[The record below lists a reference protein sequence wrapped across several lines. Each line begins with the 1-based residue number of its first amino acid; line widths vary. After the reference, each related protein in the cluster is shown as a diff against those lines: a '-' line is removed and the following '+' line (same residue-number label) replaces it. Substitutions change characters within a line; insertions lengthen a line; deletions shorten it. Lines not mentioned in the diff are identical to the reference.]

1 MALQNLA
8 FGYGVERPLLI
19 IGRLSDM
26 KSIQMPHLRSPLR
39 TIIPMMVLAMS
50 LSLAAQ
56 AQSGSVLPTRG
67 KRFWTGFMQNG
78 FGAQTLK
85 VHIMGSMAST
95 GTVSIPQSGW
105 STNFSVA
112 VNGVAVVEVPTLAEN
127 WGSGTIA
134 NKGVLIQASD
144 SVNVF
149 ISSFQNFT
157 HDLSQVL
164 PVGSLGSSYRVD
176 AYQGL
181 PNFNNLHK
189 SELLVVATE
198 NGTEV
203 RITPSVP
210 TLSGNAANVPFV
222 ITLDA
227 GQSYQLQAAQDFLDL
242 TGTLVEATEQSG
254 SCRPFVVL
262 GGSMCATVPGS
273 CSACDAIFTQMVP
286 RSAWGTQYFT
296 IPVNG
301 VSGSTYRIMADTD
314 NTQVTVGNGAPITLN
329 AGQRHEVNGT
339 STPICIQANAPVSV
353 VQLLEGYSC
362 AGNGDPSFVL
372 LSPADRRS
380 TSALLHTP
388 TSSQINQHS
397 ISVVVPTAAVGQLT
411 LNGTVVNPSLFQTY
425 AGCSDRR
432 HAKIPITAGVHRLQA
447 AAGFQAYVIGMGYG
461 ESYAS
466 SAHDIKAI
474 SVQQDSVVCGMG
486 SVTLNAPSSLNNIT
500 WVTSDDP
507 NTVLSTSPSFT
518 VSPTSSTSYIV
529 SGLQPISGC
538 ASSFSYNVG
547 IPLTIPT
554 LLTANGSP
562 TINVC
567 QYEPVQLALNPA
579 PDPNWFNIQW
589 WPSTTLNDAN
599 IANPLAS
606 PLSSTWYKVQVTSPS
621 GCGDMLDSILVTV
634 QPGAVFAFNAFTEK
648 DQLCLGDSTQLSSS
662 TLRVMMHDPLDGNPG
677 PEWMA
682 LQGGAISS
690 VCGSH
695 SGSALYFN
703 GNGQR
708 SAQTTG
714 LNTLGGGM
722 VRFHLKIANGTA
734 PCDDADPGENVVLE
748 YSTNNGLGWNNM
760 GTYQENAYPDF
771 TLLEVS
777 IPAPAQT
784 NNTMFRFRQVAH
796 SGAGQDNW
804 ALDEVMVVR
813 VDNSYLNL
821 QWQPGT
827 VASQT
832 AASTMGYPTS
842 TGWYV
847 LSGTDPI
854 AGCVYQDSVFVQV
867 DPAFT
872 LALTNDTTLCS
883 VAGIP
888 LQAVPSFVTPTT
900 WSWSPN
906 NGSLS
911 ATNVAQ
917 VIATPQVNTTYTVT
931 AETQSGCT
939 ASSSMTITVGQLLDL
954 NVSAAQ
960 TTLCQG
966 QSTQLQAVVAGGSGL
981 TYAWS
986 GGSGLSSTT
995 VANPTATPGQT
1006 TTYTCTV
1013 TEPVS
1018 GCSLSASITVVVNT
1032 GYTANAGPDLTLCSA
1047 LGHQLSVT
1055 HNVPNASFQW
1065 SPAANLNAANIQS
1078 PTILND
1084 ASATY
1089 TVTVTDPNGCS
1100 VSDEVS
1106 ITRAFAG
1113 LPAQLTASAC
1123 EDQPPVLEAPQ
1134 TGVSYLW
1141 STGHT
1146 ASSII
1151 PTASGNYTVTITDA
1165 QGCQGIT
1172 TFAVT
1177 LHALPMVELGPNV
1190 ALCGQSSHVLNAG
1203 NAGSTILWNTGQST
1217 PQITVNNTGTYTV
1230 TVTNA
1235 NGCINGDDIQVQFN
1249 AMPVN
1254 VLQDV
1259 TACMDSP
1266 PTLNAGNAGS
1276 SYLWSTGATGQTIT
1290 ANTSGT
1296 YSVAVTTA
1304 QQCSATFTAEVQLAP
1319 MVSVDLGNDT
1329 TICEGTQLTLSTGD
1343 PGLSHVWSN
1352 GQTSP
1357 TITID
1362 QAGTYSVDVSN
1373 GYCTSSASLV
1383 VSTLPLPQN
1392 SLNNVTTC
1400 VDNAVTLN
1408 AGNPGCTYLWSTGA
1422 TTQSIAAPTSGT
1434 YSVQVTNAL
1443 GCSAQFSST
1452 VQLVAPPSVSLGA
1465 DTVLCEGQSLVLDAG
1480 NPGAQYTWSN
1490 GATTRTIT
1498 VTSSAIY
1505 MVTVDNGYC
1514 MRSSAV
1520 DVRFDPSPARMAV
1533 RQAFT
1538 CLDED
1543 PRHVALNAGN
1553 PGSRYVWS
1561 TGSNQQ
1567 VILAGAYG
1575 WYFVDITNSFECSV
1589 RDSVVVNEYC
1599 PSAIYVPNT
1608 FTPNGDGLND
1618 VFIPVGKNIASMEL
1632 LIFDR
1637 WGAVLFQS
1645 NDPTMGW
1652 DGTQQGQ
1659 PVKNDVYLWKLR
1671 YRFAEDEYGRLGME
1685 QEQMGHIQVLR

>member
-1 MALQNLA
+1 
-8 FGYGVERPLLI
+8 
-19 IGRLSDM
+19 M
-26 KSIQMPHLRSPLR
+26 KSILTLFLRSKLWV
-39 TIIPMMVLAMS
+39 IVPMMILAMHS
-50 LSLAAQ
+50 YTDLQ
-56 AQSGSVLPTRG
+56 AQSGAALPTRG

-95 GTVSIPQSGW
+95 GTVSIPLNGW

-112 VNGVAVVEVPTLAEN
+112 ANGVAVVEVPTLAEN

-134 NKGVLIQASD
+134 NKGVLIEATD

-149 ISSFQNFT
+149 VSSFQNFT

-164 PVGSLGSSYRVD
+164 PIGSLGSSYRVD

-198 NGTEV
+198 DGTEI

-210 TLSGNAANVPFV
+210 TLSGDPANVPFV

-227 GQSYQLQAAQDFLDL
+227 GQSYQLQAAEDVMDL

-254 SCRPFVVL
+254 SCRPFVVI
-262 GGSMCATVPGS
+262 GGSMCATVPGA
-273 CSACDAIFTQMVP
+273 CSACDAVFKQSVP

-301 VSGSTYRIMADTD
+301 VTSSTYRIMADAD
-314 NTQVTVGNGAPITLN
+314 NTQVTIGNGAPITLN

-339 STPICIQANAPVSV
+339 NTPVCIQASAPVSV

-362 AGNGDPSFVL
+362 AGNGDPSLIL

-380 TSALLHTP
+380 SSALIHTP

-397 ISVVVPTAAVGQLT
+397 ISVVVPAAAVGQLT
-411 LNGTVVNPSLFQTY
+411 LDGTVVNPSLFQTY

-432 HAKIPITAGVHRLQA
+432 HARIPVPAGVHRLQA
-447 AAGFQAYVIGMGYG
+447 DAGFQAYVIGIGFG

-466 SAHDIKAI
+466 SAHDIRAVT
-474 SVQQDSVVCGMG
+474 VQQDSVICGMG
-486 SVTLNAPSSLNNIT
+486 SVTLNVPSPLDNIIWT
-500 WVTSDDP
+500 TSDAP
-507 NTVLSTSPSFT
+507 NIVLGTGPSLT
-518 VSPTSSTSYIV
+518 VSPTSSTAYIV
-529 SGLQPISGC
+529 SGLQSVSGC
-538 ASSFSYNVG
+538 PSSFTFNVG

-567 QYEPVQLALNPA
+567 QYEPVQLSLDPA
-579 PDPNWFNIQW
+579 PDPDWFDIQW
-589 WPSTTLNDAN
+589 WPAATLNNAN

-606 PLSSTWYKVQVTSPS
+606 PLATTWYKVQVTSPS
-621 GCGDMLDSILVTV
+621 GCGDMLDSVLVTV
-634 QPGAVFAFNAFTEK
+634 QPGAVYALDAFTQK
-648 DQLCLGDSTQLSSS
+648 DRLCLGDSTQLSSS
-662 TLRVMMHDPLDGNPG
+662 TLRVMMHDLLDTSPG
-677 PEWMA
+677 SQWMA
-682 LQGGAISS
+682 IQGGSISTA
-690 VCGSH
+690 CGSF

-708 SAQTTG
+708 SAQTNG

-722 VRFHLKIANGTA
+722 VRFQLKIANGTA

-748 YSTNNGLGWNNM
+748 YSTNNGLAWNNM
-760 GTYQENAYPDF
+760 GTFQENAYPEF
-771 TLLEVS
+771 TLLEVP
-777 IPAPAQT
+777 IPATAQS
-784 NNTMFRFRQVAH
+784 NNTMFRFRQVAN
-796 SGAGQDNW
+796 SGTGQDNW
-804 ALDEVMVVR
+804 SLDEVMVVR
-813 VDNSYLNL
+813 VDNDYLSL

-827 VASQT
+827 VASQS

-888 LQAVPSFVTPTT
+888 LQAVPSFITPTT
-900 WSWSPN
+900 WSWSPD
-906 NGSLS
+906 NGTLS
-911 ATNVAQ
+911 ATNTPQ
-917 VIATPQVNTTYTVT
+917 VVATPQTNTTYTVT

-939 ASSSMTITVGQLLDL
+939 ASASMTITVGQLLDL

-960 TTLCQG
+960 PTLCQG
-966 QSTQLQAVVAGGSGL
+966 QSTQLQALVAGGSGL

-1018 GCSLSASITVVVNT
+1018 GCSLSASVTVVVNT

-1047 LGHQLSVT
+1047 LGHQLSVA

-1065 SPAANLNAANIQS
+1065 SPAASLNAANIQS

-1084 ASATY
+1084 VSATY
-1089 TVTVTDPNGCS
+1089 TVTVTDANGCS
-1100 VSDEVS
+1100 VSDEVT

-1113 LPAQLTASAC
+1113 LPAQLSASAC
-1123 EDQPPVLEAPQ
+1123 ADQPPVLNAPQ
-1134 TGVSYLW
+1134 PGVSYSW
-1141 STGHT
+1141 STGQT
-1146 ASSII
+1146 TPSII
-1151 PTASGNYTVTITDA
+1151 PTVSGDYTVTITNA

-1172 TFAVT
+1172 TYAVT
-1177 LHALPMVELGPNV
+1177 LHALPTVELGPNL

-1217 PQITVNNTGTYTV
+1217 PQITVNTSGTYTV

-1235 NGCINGDDIQVQFN
+1235 NGCMSGDDIQVQFN

-1259 TACMDSP
+1259 TACADSP

-1276 SYLWSTGATGQTIT
+1276 TYLWNTGATGQSIT

-1296 YSVAVTTA
+1296 YSVTVTTA
-1304 QQCSATFTAEVQLAP
+1304 QQCSATFSADVQLAP
-1319 MVSVDLGNDT
+1319 LVTVDLGNDT
-1329 TICEGTQLTLSTGD
+1329 TICEGTQLTLSTGE
-1343 PGLSHVWSN
+1343 PGLSHVWN
-1352 GQTSP
+1352 TGQTTP
-1357 TITID
+1357 TITVG
-1362 QAGTYSVDVSN
+1362 QAGTYSVAVSN
-1373 GYCTSSASLV
+1373 GFCSADAALV
-1383 VSTLPLPQN
+1383 VSVQPLPQN
-1392 SLNNVTTC
+1392 TLSNVTTC
-1400 VDNAVTLN
+1400 VDNPVTLN
-1408 AGNPGCTYLWSTGA
+1408 AGNPGSTYLWSTGA
-1422 TTQSIAAPTSGT
+1422 TGQSIPAPASGT
-1434 YSVQVTNAL
+1434 YSATVTNAL

-1452 VQLVAPPSVSLGA
+1452 VQLVAPPMISLGA
-1465 DTVLCEGQSLVLDAG
+1465 DTVLCEGQTLVLDAG

-1498 VTSSAIY
+1498 VSSSAIY

-1514 MRSSAV
+1514 MRSAAV

-1538 CLDED
+1538 CLDEE
-1543 PRHVALNAGN
+1543 PRHVALDAGN

-1575 WYFVDITNSFECSV
+1575 WYFVDITNAFECSV

-1618 VFIPVGKNIASMEL
+1618 VFIPVGKNIATMEL

-1671 YRFAEDEYGRLGME
+1671 YRFTEDEYGRLGME

>member
-1 MALQNLA
+1 
-8 FGYGVERPLLI
+8 
-19 IGRLSDM
+19 M
-26 KSIQMPHLRSPLR
+26 KSILTLSLRSALWV
-39 TIIPMMVLAMS
+39 ILPMMIPAVLS
-50 LSLAAQ
+50 HTDLQ
-56 AQSGSVLPTRG
+56 AQSGTALPTRG

-95 GTVSIPQSGW
+95 GTVSIPLSGW

-112 VNGVAVVEVPTLAEN
+112 ANGVAVVEVPTLAEN

-134 NKGVLIQASD
+134 NKGVLIESTD

-149 ISSFQNFT
+149 VSSFQNFT

-164 PVGSLGSSYRVD
+164 PIGSLGSSYRVD

-198 NGTEV
+198 DGTEI

-210 TLSGNAANVPFV
+210 TLSGNPANVPFM

-227 GQSYQLQAAQDFLDL
+227 GQSYQLQAAQDIMDL

-254 SCRPFVVL
+254 SCRPFVVI
-262 GGSMCATVPGS
+262 GGSMCATVPGA
-273 CSACDAIFTQMVP
+273 CSACDAVFKQLVP
-286 RSAWGTQYFT
+286 RSAWGTRYFT

-301 VSGSTYRIMADTD
+301 VTSSTYRIMADTD
-314 NTQVTVGNGAPITLN
+314 NTQVTIGNGAPITLN

-339 STPICIQANAPVSV
+339 NTPVCIEASARVSV

-362 AGNGDPSFVL
+362 AGNGDPSLIL

-380 TSALLHTP
+380 TSALIHTP

-397 ISVVVPTAAVGQLT
+397 ISVVVPNAAVGQLT
-411 LNGTVVNPSLFQTY
+411 LNGVVVNPSMFQTF
-425 AGCSDRR
+425 AGCNDRR

-447 AAGFQAYVIGMGYG
+447 PAGFQAYVTGIGFG

-466 SAHDIKAI
+466 SAHDIRAVSI
-474 SVQQDSVVCGMG
+474 QQDSVICGMG
-486 SVTLNAPSSLNNIT
+486 SVTLNVPSPLNNISWT
-500 WVTSDDP
+500 TANAP
-507 NTVLSTSPSFT
+507 NTVLGTGPSLT
-518 VSPTSSTSYIV
+518 VSPTSSTAYIV
-529 SGLQPISGC
+529 SGLQPVSGC
-538 ASSFSYNVG
+538 TSSFTFNVG

-567 QYEPVQLALNPA
+567 QYEPVQLALEPE
-579 PDPNWFNIQW
+579 PDPNWFDIQW
-589 WPSTTLNDAN
+589 WPAATLNNAN
-599 IANPLAS
+599 IADPLAS
-606 PLSSTWYKVQVTSPS
+606 PLATTWYKVQVTSPS
-621 GCGDMLDSILVTV
+621 GCGDMLDSVLVTV
-634 QPGAVFAFNAFTEK
+634 QPGAVYALEAFTQK
-648 DQLCLGDSTQLSSS
+648 DRLCLGDSTQLSSR
-662 TLRVMMHDPLDGNPG
+662 TLRVVMHDLLDTSPG
-677 PEWMA
+677 TEWTA
-682 LQGGAISS
+682 IQGGNISNA
-690 VCGSH
+690 CGSY

-708 SAQTTG
+708 SAQTSG

-722 VRFHLKIANGTA
+722 VRFQLKIANGTA

-748 YSTNNGLGWNNM
+748 YSTNNGLGWNNL
-760 GTYQENAYPDF
+760 GTFQENAYPEF
-771 TLLEVS
+771 TLLEVP
-777 IPAPAQT
+777 IPAPALS

-813 VDNSYLNL
+813 VDNAYLTL

-827 VASQT
+827 VASPG
-832 AASTMGYPTS
+832 AAATMGYPTS

-854 AGCVYQDSVFVQV
+854 AGCVYQDSVFVEV

-872 LALTNDTTLCS
+872 LTLTNDTTLCS

-888 LQAVPSFVTPTT
+888 LQAIPSFITPTT
-900 WSWSPN
+900 WSWAPD
-906 NGSLS
+906 NGTLS
-911 ATNVAQ
+911 ATNTPQ
-917 VIATPQVNTTYTVT
+917 VVATPQTNTTYTVT
-931 AETQSGCT
+931 AETQTGCT
-939 ASSSMTITVGQLLDL
+939 ASASMTITVGQLLDL
-954 NVSAAQ
+954 DLSAAQ
-960 TTLCQG
+960 STLCQG
-966 QSTQLQAVVAGGSGL
+966 QSTQLQAVVGGGSGL
-981 TYAWS
+981 AYSWS
-986 GGSGLSSTT
+986 GGPGLSSTT
-995 VANPTATPGQT
+995 IANPIATPGQT

-1047 LGHQLSVT
+1047 LGHQLSVA

-1100 VSDEVS
+1100 VSDEIT
-1106 ITRAFAG
+1106 ITRAFSG

-1123 EDQPPVLEAPQ
+1123 ADQPPVLNAPQ
-1134 TGVSYLW
+1134 PGVSYSW
-1141 STGHT
+1141 STGQT
-1146 ASSII
+1146 TPSII
-1151 PTASGNYTVTITDA
+1151 PNASGNYTVTITNA

-1177 LHALPMVELGPNV
+1177 LHALPTVELGPNV
-1190 ALCGQSSHVLNAG
+1190 ALCGQSTHVLNAG

-1217 PQITVNNTGTYTV
+1217 PQITVNTSGTYAV

-1235 NGCINGDDIQVQFN
+1235 NGCMSGDDIQVQFN
-1249 AMPVN
+1249 AIPVN

-1259 TACMDSP
+1259 TACADSP
-1266 PTLNAGNAGS
+1266 PTLNAGNPGS
-1276 SYLWSTGATGQTIT
+1276 SYLWNTGATGQTIT
-1290 ANTSGT
+1290 ANTSGS
-1296 YSVAVTTA
+1296 YSVTVTTA
-1304 QQCSATFTAEVQLAP
+1304 QQCSATFSADVQLAP
-1319 MVSVDLGNDT
+1319 LVSVSLGNDT

-1343 PGLSHVWSN
+1343 PSLTHVWNN

-1357 TITID
+1357 TITVD

-1373 GYCTSSASLV
+1373 GHCTNTASLV

-1392 SLNNVTTC
+1392 TLNNVTTC
-1400 VDNAVTLN
+1400 VDNPVILN
-1408 AGNPGCTYLWSTGA
+1408 AGNPGCTYLWNTGA
-1422 TTQSIAAPTSGT
+1422 TAQSIAAPVSGT
-1434 YSVQVTNAL
+1434 YSVTISNAL

-1452 VQLVAPPSVSLGA
+1452 VQLVAPPTISLGA
-1465 DTVLCEGQSLVLDAG
+1465 DTVLCEGQTLVLDAG

-1514 MRSSAV
+1514 MRSAAV

-1538 CLDED
+1538 CLDEE

-1575 WYFVDITNSFECSV
+1575 WYFVDITNSFECSI

-1618 VFIPVGKNIASMEL
+1618 VFIPVGKNIATMEL